1 MPLYEYYCEKCD
13 SKFELLRPMSKM
25 DDAASCPKCATA
37 SKRMLSRFSAFS
49 KGMGGLSKS
58 LVSDSC
64 SSCSSTSCDSCH

>member
-1 MPLYEYYCEKCD
+1 M
-13 SKFELLRPMSKM
+13 M
-25 DDAASCPKCATA
+25 
-37 SKRMLSRFSAFS
+37 SRFSAFS

>member
-25 DDAASCPKCATA
+25 DDAASCPECAA
-37 SKRMLSRFSAFS
+37 EAKRMLSRFSAFS
-49 KGMGGLSKS
+49 KGMGGLTTS